1 MSSEIVSKFAELF
14 LGRMDA
20 YGTEEGG
27 CERTTDSLWVNYVE
41 RVKHHLGDG
50 KSMGVYP
57 MVHVGEHW
65 QVNWGCVDFDEG
77 EETAWIEARNLRVV
91 LGELGITGWVERSR
105 SKGFHVWVFASAPT
119 RAEHM
124 RKALLGATQIA
135 RASTKEINPKQFEM
149 ADSQLGNYVRLPY
162 PHALTDGEQDD
173 RRVVVNPNG
182 LTVTCEDFVEAAH
195 EQRADP
201 ALFEQC
207 QSLWKPPRKPVE
219 SQPLTITV
227 AELDGDLPSTVGMSK
242 RTHHAFAYGPFE
254 DTDRSGFLF
263 RLGLYLADDGFT
275 PNEALAF
282 LCNADERW
290 GKFIER
296 GDLHEIEKIIS
307 KVYK

>member
-1 MSSEIVSKFAELF
+1 MSSETVNQFAELF

-20 YGTEEGG
+20 FGTEEGG
-27 CERTTDSLWVNYVE
+27 CERTTDSLWVNYVD
-41 RVKHHLGDG
+41 RIKQHLGDG
-50 KSMGVYP
+50 EPMGVYP
-57 MVHVGEHW
+57 MVLVGDYW

-77 EETAWIEARNLRVV
+77 EETAWIEAQNLRVV
-91 LGELGITGWVERSR
+91 LGDLGITGWVERSR

-135 RASTKEINPKQFEM
+135 KASTKEINPKQFEM
-149 ADSQLGNYVRLPY
+149 AEGQLGNYVRLPY
-162 PHALTDGEQDD
+162 PHALTDSEMSD
-173 RRVVVNPNG
+173 RRVMVS
-182 LTVTCEDFVEAAH
+182 EDGFPIRYAEFVETAH
-195 EQRADP
+195 QQRANP
-201 ALFEQC
+201 ALFEQY
-207 QSLWKPPRKPVE
+207 QSLWKPPRKAAQ
-219 SQPLTITV
+219 SQSLTIT
-227 AELDGDLPSTVGMSK
+227 ADELDGDLPSIYRMSK
-242 RTHHAFAYGPFE
+242 RTHHAFSYGPFE

-275 PNEALAF
+275 PNEALAL

-296 GDLHEIEKIIS
+296 GDLHEIEKIVS